1 MDNAAVQSM
10 EQALARSAKGEAAAF
25 EEIMQQHQS
34 MVYGL
39 CYHFLH
45 DSYSAEEAAQDVFV
59 RLYKNMSSIRS
70 ASHLVRWLR
79 KVAYHR
85 CIDEARR
92 MPALPPVALEDL
104 EACPTENHP
113 ADPWLSQR
121 LQLLVAS
128 LPEDSRMVVILRFQE
143 DLDLPEIA
151 ETLEIPLNTVKSR
164 LQRSLDILREK
175 LGRYAGEVRK

>member
-25 EEIMQQHQS
+25 EEIMRRHQS
-34 MVYGL
+34 MVYSL

-45 DSYSAEEAAQDVFV
+45 DSCNAEEAAQDVFV
-59 RLYKNMSSIRS
+59 RLYRNIGSIGS
-70 ASHLVRWLR
+70 AAHLVRWLR

-85 CIDEARR
+85 CIDEARK
-92 MPALPPVALEDL
+92 MPALPPIVLENL
-104 EACPTENHP
+104 EACPADERS

-121 LQLLVAS
+121 LRRMVAS

-143 DLDLPEIA
+143 DLDLAEVAEI
-151 ETLEIPLNTVKSR
+151 LEIPLNTVKSR